1 MFDMSFYYELMYF
14 LCSRSRSMGTS
25 EEDSD
30 YAYIDRSTHSITGY
44 LQSPTN
50 TNIKNNLMKNST
62 SFDAGN
68 SKKKLFGEAHSNDQT
83 TTINLLLANS
93 FDSNGVDTDNN
104 ALEESDIVDKMC
116 STTSFIDS
124 PSPYATIQVLRK
136 HRQHTKDSVM
146 HNQPS
151 SLDGNLIHQ
160 RPHPGGYHTLKVS
173 LTLYMRMRFLA

>member
-1 MFDMSFYYELMYF
+1 
-14 LCSRSRSMGTS
+14 MGTS
-25 EEDSD
+25 EDDSD

-50 TNIKNNLMKNST
+50 TAMKNNSMKNSN
-62 SFDAGN
+62 SFDASYAKLKTFGN
-68 SKKKLFGEAHSNDQT
+68 GLKPDQT

-93 FDSNGVDTDNN
+93 FDNNDGVDTDN
-104 ALEESDIVDKMC
+104 ALEETDIVDKMC

-136 HRQHTKDSVM
+136 HRQHTKDSIM

-160 RPHPGGYHTLKVS
+160 RPHPGGDDKE
-173 LTLYMRMRFLA
+173 RK

>member
-1 MFDMSFYYELMYF
+1 
-14 LCSRSRSMGTS
+14 MGTS

-50 TNIKNNLMKNST
+50 TTIKNNSIKNSS
-62 SFDAGN
+62 SFDA
-68 SKKKLFGEAHSNDQT
+68 SHAKLKSFSHKPDQT

-93 FDSNGVDTDNN
+93 FDANDGGDTDN

-136 HRQHTKDSVM
+136 HRQQTKENLMNDQ
-146 HNQPS
+146 HNH
-151 SLDGNLIHQ
+151 GKNNLIHQ
-160 RPHPGGYHTLKVS
+160 RPHPGGYHTLKV
-173 LTLYMRMRFLA
+173 

>member
-1 MFDMSFYYELMYF
+1 
-14 LCSRSRSMGTS
+14 MGTS

-68 SKKKLFGEAHSNDQT
+68 TKKKHFGEAHSNDQT

-93 FDSNGVDTDNN
+93 FDSNGADTDNN

-136 HRQHTKDSVM
+136 HRQQTKESLMND
-146 HNQPS
+146 QS
-151 SLDGNLIHQ
+151 SNRKNNLIHQ
-160 RPHPGGYHTLKVS
+160 RPHPGGFHTLKVCIGIS
-173 LTLYMRMRFLA
+173 IFVQFCCVIMRNLSINAIKI

>member
-1 MFDMSFYYELMYF
+1 
-14 LCSRSRSMGTS
+14 MGTS
-25 EEDSD
+25 EDDSD

-68 SKKKLFGEAHSNDQT
+68 PKKKLFGEAHSNDQT

-93 FDSNGVDTDNN
+93 FDTNEVDTDNN

-173 LTLYMRMRFLA
+173 LTLYMRMRFLACIRFQIYF